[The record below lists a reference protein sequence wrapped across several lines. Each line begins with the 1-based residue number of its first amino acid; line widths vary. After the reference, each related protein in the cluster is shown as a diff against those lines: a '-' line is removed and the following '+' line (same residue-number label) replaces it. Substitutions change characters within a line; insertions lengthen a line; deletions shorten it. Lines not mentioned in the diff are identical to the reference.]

1 MLPARSLVKN
11 EDGKVELRFADGQKQ
26 FADAFADDMRL
37 RLGLK
42 SRSVWSLR
50 LAAANQRYNLINV
63 HGQPNGEGLQGVVA
77 VVPYYGDHRFIPWFL
92 AYYRKIGICY
102 FVFLDLSKTSD
113 LAAYVADAADVAVW
127 QIRNKL
133 RVSDALHALNY
144 LRHRY
149 ARDGWCLS
157 VEPYDLFVFPK
168 SETRH
173 LQDLVDFMT
182 YERQDHLFAMIVD
195 AYGEKPARQINVGET
210 FSPLEHLPFFDRVGY
225 ETTLSEKKKTAI
237 IQGGVQRRLL
247 FADQPMNA
255 PLLNCA
261 PLVKMKRDYYY
272 TSATRQMVPGHL
284 NQAHSEWHTSISAC
298 ILRFAMLSSSECLHI
313 ARLIEAA
320 GLNSDRVPPLYAGS
334 EALAMTALKVEGS
347 GHFNTSQDL
356 VECGLLNVGQWF

>member
-1 MLPARSLVKN
+1 MLPARNFVKT
-11 EDGKVELRFADGQKQ
+11 EDGKIEVRFVDAQKQ
-26 FADAFADDMRL
+26 FTDSFADDMRL

-42 SRSVWSLR
+42 SRSVWSLK
-50 LAAANQRYNLINV
+50 LAAANQRHNLILV
-63 HGQPNGEGLQGVVA
+63 HGQPNGQDVQGVVA
-77 VVPYYGDHRFIPWFL
+77 VVPYYGDHRFLPWFL
-92 AYYRKIGICY
+92 AYYRKIGVAQ

-113 LAAYVADAADVAVW
+113 LAAYLADAADVAIW

-157 VEPYDLFVFPK
+157 VEPYDLFVFPR

-195 AYGEKPARQINVGET
+195 AYGEKPARQIAVGET

-320 GLNSDRVPPLYAGS
+320 GLSSDRVPPLYAGS
-334 EALAMTALKVEGS
+334 EALATTALKVEGS
-347 GHFNTSQDL
+347 GHFNTSEDL